1 MSLLVLAFLAGLVV
15 FGAVGWW
22 LHEPLTLKPQPGSL
36 VLDLEI
42 EPGTPAQRVAGVVAA
57 SGVDVQPVLLYAW
70 FRLSGQARQIKAG
83 SYEITPGTT
92 PRKLLSMLVRGEESL
107 KSVTLVEGWNFRQV
121 RAALQKA
128 EALKPD
134 SQGLGAEAIM
144 AQLGKP
150 GVHPEGRFF
159 PDTYTYAKGSSDLAV
174 LKRAARAMDK
184 RLEAAWALRSAD
196 TPLKTPDEALILA
209 SIVEKET
216 GKPSDRPEIGGVFS
230 NRLRIGMMLQTDPTV
245 IYGMGEQ
252 FDGNLRKRDLQADTP
267 YNTYTRAG
275 LPPTP
280 IAMPGKAAL
289 LAAVQPAQTK
299 ALYFVARG
307 DGTSHFSSTL
317 DEHNRAVNKFQRNN

>member
-15 FGAVGWW
+15 FGTVGWW

-134 SQGLGAEAIM
+134 TQGLGAEAIM